1 MNDMGDPKTRLVV
14 TSKLRL
20 KTDIETF
27 SAVARRAVEASSAEP
42 GVVSY
47 CYYYNPETKECDTIV
62 IFRDSEALVTHV
74 QGDFGKKILPELL
87 SVAERVRSDLY
98 GNPSEEVLRELSP
111 RPRSFHPGP
120 TFGVR

>member
-1 MNDMGDPKTRLVV
+1 MSDFGNPQTRLIVM
-14 TSKLRL
+14 SKLRL
-20 KTDIETF
+20 KTDVETF
-27 SAVARRAVEASSAEP
+27 SAVARRAVEDSATEP

-47 CYYYNPETKECDTIV
+47 CYYFNPETNECDTIV
-62 IFRDSEALVTHV
+62 VFQDSDALVTHV
-74 QGDFGKKILPELL
+74 QGDFGKKILPDLL
-87 SVAERVRSDLY
+87 NVAEIVRSDLY